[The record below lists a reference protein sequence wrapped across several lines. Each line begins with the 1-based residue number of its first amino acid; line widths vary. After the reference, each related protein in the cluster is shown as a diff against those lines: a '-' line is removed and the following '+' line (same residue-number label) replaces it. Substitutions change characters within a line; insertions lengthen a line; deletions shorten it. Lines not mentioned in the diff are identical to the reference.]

1 MKRILITGANS
12 YIGTSF
18 ENYMKKYDGY
28 SIDTLDMI
36 DGSWREKDFSG
47 YDVVFHVAGIAHAD
61 VGKVSDDVKK
71 KYYDVNTDLTVEVCK
86 KAKKDGVTQ
95 FIFMSSIIVYGSK
108 NEVITKNTV
117 PMPDNFYGD
126 SKLQADLKIHELKSS
141 DFNVVSIR
149 PPMIYGKNS
158 KGNYPKLIKL
168 AKCVPTFPE
177 YSNQRSM
184 LYIENL
190 CEFIKII
197 IDNNEKGYFY
207 PQNKEYV
214 NTSNLVKRVSEI
226 YGKKVVFTKIFN
238 PFIRV
243 FKIHPLVN
251 KLFGNLM
258 YDMKM
263 SDYKNFSYCIYDFDE
278 SIRLT
283 EEKL

>member
-36 DGSWREKDFSG
+36 DGSWREKVFSG

-71 KYYDVNTDLTVEVCK
+71 KYYNVNTDLTVEVCK
-86 KAKKDGVTQ
+86 KAKIDGVTQ

-126 SKLQADLKIHELKSS
+126 SKLQADLKIHELESD
-141 DFNVVSIR
+141 DFNVVSVR

-158 KGNYPKLIKL
+158 KGNFPKLIKL
-168 AKCVPTFPE
+168 AKKVPFFPE
-177 YSNQRSM
+177 YSNNRSM
-184 LYIENL
+184 LYVRNL

-197 IDNNEKGYFY
+197 IDNNENGYFY

-214 NTSNLVKRVSEI
+214 NTSKLVKKVSEI
-226 YGKKVVFTKIFN
+226 YDKKIIFTKIFN
-238 PFIRV
+238 PFIRI
-243 FKIHPLVN
+243 FKMHPLVN
-251 KLFGNLM
+251 KVFGSLM
-258 YDMKM
+258 YEMEM

-283 EEKL
+283 EGK